1 MTCFIVTIA
10 SQDKYHVIV
19 CSIWILLTVLL
30 RWRKVRYIL
39 FNVLGY
45 VLFSSEHRHAYIIIL
60 RGIRVLYLFCY
71 GTLYSAFAI

>member
-19 CSIWILLTVLL
+19 CKIWILLTVLL

-45 VLFSSEHRHAYIIIL
+45 VLFSSEQRHAYIIIL
-60 RGIRVLYLFCY
+60 RGIRHTCIVFILLWYVIF
-71 GTLYSAFAI
+71 SI